1 MNLGNGSYFRGSFG
15 TGIGST
21 LNAMLATPHLGERPH
36 PVLASAARELLLL

>member
-1 MNLGNGSYFRGSFG
+1 MNLGNGSYFRVSFG

-36 PVLASAARELLLL
+36 PAVASAARELLLL